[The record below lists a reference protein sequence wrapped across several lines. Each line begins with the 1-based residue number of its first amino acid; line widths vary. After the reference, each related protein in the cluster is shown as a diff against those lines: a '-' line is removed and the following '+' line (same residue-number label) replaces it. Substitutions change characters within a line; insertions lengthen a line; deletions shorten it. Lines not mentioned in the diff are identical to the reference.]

1 VRIVLDQ
8 DRCMG
13 HGQCELVAPDL
24 FKLDEHGIAQVLIE
38 CPDDS
43 KLAALEQAI
52 KRCPEAVIS
61 IED

>member
-1 VRIVLDQ
+1 MRIIIDQ

-24 FKLDEHGIAQVLIE
+24 FKLDADAIAQVLVDH
-38 CPDDS
+38 PNDS
-43 KLAALEQAI
+43 QIKRLEEAI
-52 KRCPEAVIS
+52 RRCPEAVIS

>member
-1 VRIVLDQ
+1 MRIILDQ

-24 FKLDEHGIAQVLIE
+24 FKLDADGIAQVLAE
-38 CPDDS
+38 HPDDNQL
-43 KLAALEQAI
+43 KRLEEAI
-52 KRCPEAVIS
+52 RRCPEAVIS